1 MMNDVVGWISAHAG
15 DMIVGAVAAWIA
27 IEVSTVR
34 REIRDYMREMRLTLR
49 EIRDSL
55 RR

>member
-1 MMNDVVGWISAHAG
+1 MMNNVIDWLRAHAG
-15 DMIVGAVAAWIA
+15 DMIVGAIAAWIA